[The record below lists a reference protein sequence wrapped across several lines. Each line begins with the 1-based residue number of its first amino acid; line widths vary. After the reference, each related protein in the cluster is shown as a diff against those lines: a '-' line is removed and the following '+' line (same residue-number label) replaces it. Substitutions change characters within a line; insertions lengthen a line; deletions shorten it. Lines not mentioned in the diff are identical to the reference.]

1 MLRLFSVI
9 APSKIFRSSCING
22 TREGV
27 ARTRP
32 TPGSITENIRSG
44 PQMGISHDAVLF
56 YFNLQRNK
64 NAALDQVHD
73 SFHLVSQLK
82 DISDET

>member
-9 APSKIFRSSCING
+9 APSKIFRCSCIIG

-32 TPGSITENIRSG
+32 TPGSITENFRSG

-56 YFNLQRNK
+56 NLQRSK